1 MKSLDRLRRSGSSD
15 FITKMSV
22 SVFSQVRLLL
32 KSPTE
37 VEEVK
42 EELKA
47 FRETLT
53 VEPMAFEFKESEGE
67 SYTASCFNRHTVV
80 KDHLRKMDWICI

>member
-1 MKSLDRLRRSGSSD
+1 MFL
-15 FITKMSV
+15 F
-22 SVFSQVRLLL
+22 FSQVRLLL

-37 VEEVK
+37 AEEVK

-67 SYTASCFNRHTVV
+67 SYTASRFNRHTE
-80 KDHLRKMDWICI
+80 HLHKMDWIGI